1 LLLLI
6 VYNRNEEDVRQ
17 RLAWLEDGISRHL
30 NIDIRLV
37 KTGTNLGS
45 YFPQPGLR
53 QSAFGSTS
61 DRGNSEPLND
71 YEQDDFPECSARPTG
86 ESSREDSVDV
96 APDISLLTLNATGE
110 TRYLGPSSGSFFA
123 KYASDFART
132 FLPENMEGHS
142 PSEILSTSCR
152 RAGESLLTSALST
165 ERISQILTQPIS
177 KYLMHCYFKW
187 VHPLFPV
194 LHAPFR
200 RIVLEPLSTAPLE
213 QSIALADKDDGEK
226 AHLIM
231 YYLVLALG
239 AIHATSVDGD
249 SEQEA
254 GYLEYQEMLS
264 SKKLSPDSLFLEA
277 LELLDSMAMVLTLPL
292 RIHIIQILLLIC
304 IYGGYKPSGNRHWQL
319 AGIAIRV
326 IPLIFHFVSRLPWLT
341 QWFLQD
347 FCRDW
352 STPT

>member
-1 LLLLI
+1 MLI
-6 VYNRNEEDVRQ
+6 IHIRNEEDVRQ
-17 RLAWLEDGISRHL
+17 RLTWLEDGISRHL
-30 NIDIRLV
+30 NVDIRLV
-37 KTGTNLGS
+37 KTGTNLEN
-45 YFPQPGLR
+45 YFPQAGLR
-53 QSAFGSTS
+53 QSTFGPTS
-61 DRGNSEPLND
+61 DRENSEPLND
-71 YEQDDFPECSARPTG
+71 YEQDDFPECSARAAG
-86 ESSREDSVDV
+86 EGSREDSVDI

-132 FLPENMEGHS
+132 FLPGNMEGRS
-142 PSEILSTSCR
+142 DSEPLSTSCR
-152 RAGESLLTSALST
+152 RPGESLLPSVPST
-165 ERISQILTQPIS
+165 ELSVPQVLTQPVA

-200 RIVLEPLSTAPLE
+200 RIVLEPLSTTPLE
-213 QSIALADKDDGEK
+213 QSLKLADQDVGEK

-231 YYLVLALG
+231 YYLILALG

-254 GYLEYQEMLS
+254 GYLEYQEMFS

-277 LELLDSMAMVLTLPL
+277 LELLDSMAIVLTLPL

-304 IYGGYKPSGNRHWQL
+304 MYGGYKPSGNRHWQL

-326 IPLIFHFVSRLPWLT
+326 IPFIYIS
-341 QWFLQD
+341 
-347 FCRDW
+347 
-352 STPT
+352 